1 MPPISQPTGVGQHR
15 TTDAPG
21 GTQKVINTVIATWHA
36 AFPGGSAVNATS
48 GFTDPDPLEADRVP
62 ELALAALGT
71 PGTYAITGTWGEDP
85 DGNPLEQTEEI
96 TTVADAT
103 VRGTKPFDTITSIVG
118 PAPGQTLTLNKGD
131 SYFSPPTRAIWT
143 GSASGAIGVQ
153 LHNEPPEA
161 LKAVALPA
169 FRDWPRSAVRVR
181 ADDGSAEA
189 TTLDGAMA
197 VW

>member
-21 GTQKVINTVIATWHA
+21 GTQKLINTAITTWHA
-36 AFPGGSAVNATS
+36 AFPAGSAVNASS
-48 GFTDPDPLEADRVP
+48 GFTTPDPLEADRIP
-62 ELALAALGT
+62 ELALAAGGT
-71 PGTYAITGTWGEDP
+71 PRTYTITGTWGEDP
-85 DGNPLEQTEEI
+85 GGNALVQSEEI

-118 PAPGQTLTLNKGD
+118 DAPGQTLTLNKGD

-143 GSASGAIGVQ
+143 GEASGAIGVQ
-153 LHNEPPEA
+153 LKDEQLA
-161 LKAVALPA
+161 DLKAVSLPA
-169 FRDWPRSAVRVR
+169 YRDWPRAAVRVR
-181 ADDGSAEA
+181 ANDGSAEA